1 MCEIRFSL
9 SNKDGKLEQM
19 MKSVNAGVRTEVV
32 KEALRYYLSH
42 VRDEKVESMY
52 IDSNDLAEF
61 KSGAKPNMFSVDDV
75 MKIIECRAVQPSV
88 MMPQQIQQHS
98 VHQVNIQS
106 ETLEK
111 EEEYINEPVIEF
123 DCDNSEV
130 LANEDMLDDVD
141 F

>member
-52 IDSNDLAEF
+52 IDSTDLAEF
-61 KSGAKPNMFSVDDV
+61 KSSAKPNMFTMDDM
-75 MKIIECRAVQPSV
+75 MKIIECRVVQPAM
-88 MMPQQIQQHS
+88 MMPQAIQQHS
-98 VHQVNIQS
+98 VHQVNIQN
-106 ETLEK
+106 ETTTEK
-111 EEEYINEPVIEF
+111 EEEYIEPAIEF
-123 DCDNSEV
+123 DCENGDILV
-130 LANEDMLDDVD
+130 NEDMLNMD

>member
-9 SNKDGKLEQM
+9 SAKDGKLEQM
-19 MKSVNAGVRTEVV
+19 VNSINSGVRTEVV
-32 KEALRYYLSH
+32 KEALRYFLSH

-52 IDSNDLAEF
+52 IDSSDLSSF
-61 KSGAKPNMFSVDDV
+61 KSNTNPNMFTMDDV

-98 VHQVNIQS
+98 VHQVNIQN
-106 ETLEK
+106 ETTTEK
-111 EEEYINEPVIEF
+111 EEEYIEPVIEF
-123 DCDNSEV
+123 DCENTEILV
-130 LANEDMLDDVD
+130 NEDMLDMD